1 MLADLL
7 GELRGV
13 AMWLS
18 GVSVGCFEHGGDENE
33 WGGFRPCGDSD
44 NEKVDF
50 FLSADLIAGGTPWGG
65 DVAEW
70 GGFHPFDHGD
80 DLSGVAL
87 MLLGMLIMRMRMSFC
102 LCAC

>member
-33 WGGFRPCGDSD
+33 WGGFGPFGDSD
-44 NEKVDF
+44 NEKEDVL
-50 FLSADLIAGGTPWGG
+50 LSADLIAGGTPWGG

-70 GGFHPFDHGD
+70 GGFDCFDHGD
-80 DLSGVAL
+80 DLSGVGFIL
-87 MLLGMLIMRMRMSFC
+87 LIMAMI
-102 LCAC
+102 